1 MTVTLD
7 LRPEV
12 EAEVTRRAEAQ
23 GVALSE
29 QIDRLVAEAIRRQP
43 PIMPLSDKAQMEKNR
58 AAIEMLNQWD
68 IEDET
73 NDPDEIS
80 RRQAEWEEFKK
91 GMNQNHTS
99 RRIIYP

>member
-43 PIMPLSDKAQMEKNR
+43 PVIPLSAEAQMEKNQ

-73 NDPDEIS
+73 DDPEEIA
-80 RRQAEWEEFKK
+80 RRHADWEEFKK

-99 RRIIYP
+99 HRIIYP